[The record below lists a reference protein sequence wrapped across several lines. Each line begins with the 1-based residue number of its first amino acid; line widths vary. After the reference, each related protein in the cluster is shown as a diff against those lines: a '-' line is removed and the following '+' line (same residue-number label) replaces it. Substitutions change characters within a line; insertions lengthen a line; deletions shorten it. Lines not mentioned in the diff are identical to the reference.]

1 MGDARWK
8 RQRSGC
14 TTGSSVL
21 TPPVGLATVPDD
33 ADPLL
38 DHVPGP
44 HAVPRVD
51 AVPDL
56 PAPRE
61 PSPSNTKVW
70 ATACL
75 CSHDRAAHEHW
86 RAGSDC
92 GACGAAGCPAY
103 RRRGGRV
110 RWILRRLRLVR

>member
-38 DHVPGP
+38 DHRAEQIFLGGEMT
-44 HAVPRVD
+44 VD
-51 AVPDL
+51 
-56 PAPRE
+56 
-61 PSPSNTKVW
+61 
-70 ATACL
+70 
-75 CSHDRAAHEHW
+75 
-86 RAGSDC
+86 
-92 GACGAAGCPAY
+92 GACADARPSSDLVDGHGKPL
-103 RRRGGRV
+103 GGE
-110 RWILRRLRLVR
+110 RLVGDLQQAGAIARRVGA